1 MYLNQLRKPSAY
13 LSCAILL
20 WALFSISTG
29 VSWSFDTVLISRF
42 LLGFTEAVYTP
53 GVYLMLSRWYKRDE
67 LGLRLAFFSGGIAAS
82 NFLGPLLASGVLIAM
97 EGKLGY
103 AAWRWLFFVE
113 GGLTCILA
121 IVSFYVTPD
130 FPSTPVLWLTADE
143 QMLAQR
149 RMVEDPCD
157 SEQGSA
163 QRSGFVE
170 ALTDWRVWWMAIAGS
185 FGLIALSFEL
195 YFPTIAATMGYSP
208 TVTLF
213 LCVPPW
219 FLGVITSLLIMR
231 SVLPFMPF
239 PASVILLLCRHSDV
253 TKDRFWH
260 IAGPVC
266 IGVIGFIIA
275 ILTMNPSLRYLSLFL
290 MVQSDVSYTVVVAW
304 ISNSIPNSSSK
315 LAVAIAFVNVF
326 AISGFMGG
334 SYLWPVEWGP
344 SYSKSFMCCI
354 LAFSISL
361 FMFWVYRLH
370 LVRLN
375 EELEKTERAL
385 DLPRGFRYIT

>member
-1 MYLNQLRKPSAY
+1 
-13 LSCAILL
+13 
-20 WALFSISTG
+20 
-29 VSWSFDTVLISRF
+29 
-42 LLGFTEAVYTP
+42 
-53 GVYLMLSRWYKRDE
+53 
-67 LGLRLAFFSGGIAAS
+67 
-82 NFLGPLLASGVLIAM
+82 
-97 EGKLGY
+97 
-103 AAWRWLFFVE
+103 
-113 GGLTCILA
+113 
-121 IVSFYVTPD
+121 
-130 FPSTPVLWLTADE
+130 
-143 QMLAQR
+143 MLAQR

-231 SVLPFMPF
+231 
-239 PASVILLLCRHSDV
+239 HSDV

-275 ILTMNPSLRYLSLFL
+275 ILTMNPSLRYLSL
-290 MVQSDVSYTVVVAW
+290 
-304 ISNSIPNSSSK
+304 
-315 LAVAIAFVNVF
+315 
-326 AISGFMGG
+326 
-334 SYLWPVEWGP
+334 
-344 SYSKSFMCCI
+344 
-354 LAFSISL
+354 
-361 FMFWVYRLH
+361 
-370 LVRLN
+370 
-375 EELEKTERAL
+375 
-385 DLPRGFRYIT
+385 